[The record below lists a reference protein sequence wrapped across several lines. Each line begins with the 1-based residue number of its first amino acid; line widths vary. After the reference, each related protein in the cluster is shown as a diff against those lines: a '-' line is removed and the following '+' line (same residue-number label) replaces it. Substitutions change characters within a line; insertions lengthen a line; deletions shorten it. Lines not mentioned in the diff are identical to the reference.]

1 MARGVGIAK
10 RGFGRA
16 LSRTG
21 YSGGGPVEDMSS
33 EHEGAESSAEEAR
46 ETKLEKEGYE
56 ETKAGKMIKAAKKG
70 VEKVSKKMQDH
81 YKENVKFV
89 TPSPKLGK
97 VKEAPE
103 PSDEMDEY
111 FTKETRVGKNQ
122 FKVERVKK
130 AKGGQAKV
138 SKVMREF
145 GKGKLHSGKK
155 GPVVKSRKQAI
166 AIALSEA
173 GMSKNKK

>member
-1 MARGVGIAK
+1 MTRGVGIAK

-21 YSGGGPVEDMSS
+21 YSVGGEVTSSAEDMSDM
-33 EHEGAESSAEEAR
+33 HEEAESLKEEAR

-103 PSDEMDEY
+103 PSEDLKKLNEPGY
-111 FTKETRVGKNQ
+111 SKRKFARRLG
-122 FKVERVKK
+122 K

-173 GMSKNKK
+173 GKSKKK